1 MQNFANFDLLFGI
14 SLVLFL
20 KFTHVFATTAT
31 NTYLKVIPINIF
43 MKKLFSDDIDHFAC
57 AVEFSPS
64 VANQTEKVAMNSSDD
79 NTNIIILKKNP

>member
-1 MQNFANFDLLFGI
+1 MAFFVNFDLFFGI
-14 SLVLFL
+14 LLVLSL
-20 KFTHVFATTAT
+20 KCTHIFATTDT
-31 NTYLKVIPINIF
+31 TTYFKVIPINIF